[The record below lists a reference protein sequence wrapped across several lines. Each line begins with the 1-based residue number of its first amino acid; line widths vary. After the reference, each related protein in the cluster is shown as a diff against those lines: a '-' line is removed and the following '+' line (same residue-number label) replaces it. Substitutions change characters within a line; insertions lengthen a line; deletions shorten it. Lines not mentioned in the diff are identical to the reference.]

1 VTRTLLGC
9 VLLAGLVA
17 TSSLA
22 AEKTTP
28 PLICAL
34 VGDELRIRIA
44 KPHGRELAVL
54 APNGILYLLAFE
66 PRPDAPDEPRSPF
79 ERFATAQQLSVDVR
93 TLEGWRTQ
101 VGQQRWEKV
110 FTRPGIYEVR
120 SAEDLSAAYDAPSEF
135 GLSSCH
141 VTRK

>member
-1 VTRTLLGC
+1 MRTLLAC

-17 TSSLA
+17 TSSFA
-22 AEKTTP
+22 AEKTP
-28 PLICAL
+28 PQLICAL

-54 APNGILYLLAFE
+54 APTGILYLLAYE
-66 PRPDAPDEPRSPF
+66 PSPEVPDEPRPPF
-79 ERFATAQQLSVDVR
+79 ERFATAQQISVDVQ

-110 FTRPGIYEVR
+110 FTRPGIYEIR
-120 SAEDLSAAYDAPSEF
+120 SADDLSAGYDAPGGF
-135 GLSSCH
+135 GISSCH

>member
-1 VTRTLLGC
+1 MRALLAC
-9 VLLAGLVA
+9 ILLAGLVA
-17 TSSLA
+17 TTSQG

-28 PLICAL
+28 QLICAL

-54 APNGILYLLAFE
+54 APNGILYLLAYQ
-66 PRPDAPDEPRSPF
+66 PRPDAPDEPRPPF
-79 ERFATAQQLSVDVR
+79 KRFATAQQLSVEVS

-110 FTRPGIYEVR
+110 FTLPGIYELR
-120 SAEDLSAAYDAPSEF
+120 SAEDVLAAYDAPGEF
-135 GLSSCH
+135 GVSSCH

>member
-1 VTRTLLGC
+1 MRALLAG
-9 VLLAGLVA
+9 VLFAGLVA
-17 TSSLA
+17 TGSPA
-22 AEKTTP
+22 AETTTP
-28 PLICAL
+28 QLICAL

-54 APNGILYLLAFE
+54 APNGILYLLAYE
-66 PRPDAPDEPRSPF
+66 PRPDVPDEPRPPF

-110 FTRPGIYEVR
+110 FTLPGIYEVR
-120 SAEDLSAAYDAPSEF
+120 SSDDLLAGYDAPGRF

-141 VTRK
+141 VTRR

>member
-1 VTRTLLGC
+1 MRALLAW

-28 PLICAL
+28 QLICSL

-54 APNGILYLLAFE
+54 APNGILYLLAYE
-66 PRPDAPDEPRSPF
+66 PRPDVPDEPRPPF
-79 ERFATAQQLSVDVR
+79 KRFATAQQLSVDVR

-101 VGQQRWEKV
+101 IGQQRWEKI
-110 FTRPGIYEVR
+110 FTLPGTYEVR
-120 SAEDLSAAYDAPSEF
+120 SSDDLLAGYDAPGEF